1 MSFLR
6 LGALWA
12 LPLVLIPIVIHLIHR
27 RRHPTAPWAAM
38 MFLRRATQARR
49 GPAKLRRWLIL
60 AVRTL
65 VVAAVVFAL
74 ARPLSSGMFGV
85 AASRVVSGAP
95 SVVVLDRSA
104 SMQRRTES
112 GLTHQAAALR
122 RVAETLRTLGTGRV
136 VLIDSVSVAPIEL
149 ADVDALTDPQWTGGA
164 ASAADVPTMLRVAM
178 QYLMDH
184 DHPVADVWVCSDG
197 QANDW
202 RPDAESWSQVAEAAE
217 SLGDGVRLHLVDV
230 AEDPRVNTSVVVTR
244 QRVVDTGSD
253 SDPGS
258 DKQLTVSAVV
268 QRQDDAS
275 VVVPLRVLVGG
286 VTKTFDVRVDGGR
299 GELIDARVPV
309 PDDQD
314 TLYGRVSI
322 PADVNAADDDW
333 FFVASADRDRPIGL
347 VTQSP
352 CLALEVAADVLGNV
366 VVAEDSPGGAEQGS
380 RLQRPGQLTGGV
392 ACLIWQGQLPVGDD
406 AAAVTRFLESGG
418 SVVFFPP
425 SDVDRANEFQ
435 AVRWEQWTRG
445 TVRQARFDQWELPIA
460 ASCCLDGQMVRLAE
474 IGAGELWIGKVRV
487 GSGAAWFCGADVID
501 PDSLFV
507 RDGLVLYGLL
517 SEAIEASPLQIA
529 GDGGIVAGTDDRR
542 LQTVQTGAGAFNET
556 AGIETLLAS
565 DNEAV
570 GIPLGHGAGVFAQRH
585 SAEGPPRVLA
595 INRPA
600 AESDPQTISD
610 SQLQGLL
617 GDGRW
622 NHVVLRGPQ
631 ADSGGGLVHEIWGV
645 IWVMMIV
652 GMLCEA
658 WLTLPPRTR
667 GESRWS

>member
-74 ARPLSSGMFGV
+74 ARPLSSGRFGV

-122 RVAETLRTLGTGRV
+122 RVAETLRTLGTERV
-136 VLIDSVSVAPIEL
+136 VLIDSVSVTPIEL
-149 ADVDALTDPQWTGGA
+149 ADVDALTDPQLTGGA
-164 ASAADVPTMLRVAM
+164 ASAADVPKMLRVAM

-184 DHPVADVWVCSDG
+184 DHSVADVWVCSDG
-197 QANDW
+197 QVNDW
-202 RPDAESWSQVAEAAE
+202 RPDAASWNRVVQAAQ

-230 AEDPRVNTSVVVTR
+230 ADDPRVNTSVVLTR
-244 QRVVDTGSD
+244 LRVIDAG
-253 SDPGS
+253 PG
-258 DKQLTVSAVV
+258 KELAVSALVE
-268 QRQDDAS
+268 RQDDAS
-275 VVVPLRVLVGG
+275 VVVPLRLVVGG
-286 VTKTFDVRVDGGR
+286 VTQSFDVQVDDGR

-309 PDDQD
+309 PEDQD
-314 TLYGRVSI
+314 VIYGQVSI
-322 PADVNAADDDW
+322 PADLNAADDDW
-333 FFVASADRDRPIGL
+333 FFVAAADQDRPIGL
-347 VTQSP
+347 VTESP

-366 VVAEDSPGGAEQGS
+366 VAAEGGAGQGS
-380 RLQRPGQLTGGV
+380 RLQQPRQLPGGV

-425 SDVDRANEFQ
+425 SDVDRGIEFQ
-435 AVRWEQWTRG
+435 GVRWAQWTRG
-445 TVRQARFDQWELPIA
+445 TVRQASFDQWELPIA
-460 ASCCLDGQMVRLAE
+460 ASCSLDGQMVRLAE
-474 IGAGELWIGKVRV
+474 IGEGELWIGKIRV
-487 GSGAAWFCGADVID
+487 GEGAAWFCGADVID

-507 RDGLVLYGLL
+507 TDGLVLYGLM
-517 SEAIEASPLQIA
+517 SEALNASPLQVA

-542 LQTVQTGAGAFNET
+542 LQNGADPLSET
-556 AGIETLLAS
+556 ADIETLLAR
-565 DNEAV
+565 DEAI
-570 GIPLGHGAGVFAQRH
+570 GMPLGHGAGVFAVRH
-585 SAEGPPRVLA
+585 STESAPRLVA
-595 INRPA
+595 VNRPA
-600 AESDPQTISD
+600 AESDRQTISD

-617 GDGRW
+617 GDVRW
-622 NHVVLRGPQ
+622 NRVVLRGPQ
-631 ADSGGGLVHEIWGV
+631 ADSDGGLVQEIWGV
-645 IWVMMIV
+645 IWVMMII

-658 WLTLPPRTR
+658 WLTLPGRAR
-667 GESRWS
+667 GESRWF